1 MRLLMLSV
9 LAFALAASAVAQSKK
24 EQRDEDFLKDKPAI
38 GDPLPEVT
46 VYAPDGKEVSTASLR
61 GQYTVLTFG
70 CLT

>member
-1 MRLLMLSV
+1 MRLLMLSA
-9 LAFALAASAVAQSKK
+9 LAFVLVASAVAQSKK

-61 GQYTVLTFG
+61 GHYTVLTFG